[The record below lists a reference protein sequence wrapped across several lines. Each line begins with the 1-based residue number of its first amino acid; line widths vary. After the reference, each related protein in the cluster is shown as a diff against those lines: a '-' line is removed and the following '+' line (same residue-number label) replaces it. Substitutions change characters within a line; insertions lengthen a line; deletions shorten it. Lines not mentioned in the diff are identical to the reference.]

1 MVDFTIFYHSLLC
14 QFLQKGPNMQVSE
27 KLCLKWNDFQENL
40 NSAFRLFRND
50 DEFADV
56 TLACEDGTQVE
67 THKVVLAS
75 SSPFFLEILKKNKNP
90 HPLIYMRGVLAED
103 LVAMVDFLYFGEANV
118 NQENLDSFLALAE
131 EMRLKGLT
139 RSAESSDRKYMP
151 ENAPKAKVAR
161 QNQNIESMRKPTE
174 VTDVHH
180 INAKEEPSFE
190 MSVAIASSDVQQ
202 LDEQVKSMMGVSENR
217 LKVGNQIKIARICK
231 VCGKEGSRANI
242 MTHIESNHM
251 DTSDASHPC
260 DICGKSSRSRN
271 ALRVHKAKDHRT

>member
-1 MVDFTIFYHSLLC
+1 
-14 QFLQKGPNMQVSE
+14 MQVSE

-50 DEFADV
+50 DDFADV

-75 SSPFFLEILKKNKNP
+75 SSPFFLEILKKNKHP

-103 LVAMVDFLYFGEANV
+103 LVAMVDFLYYGEANV

-139 RSAESSDRKYMP
+139 GSSESKDRKFVAETPPQMKVPGGDQYM
-151 ENAPKAKVAR
+151 
-161 QNQNIESMRKPTE
+161 ESMSKVPK
-174 VTDVHH
+174 VMG
-180 INAKEEPSFE
+180 AYPSLAEERPSFE
-190 MSVAIASSDVQQ
+190 MPVALVNGDVQQ
-202 LDEQVKSMMGVSENR
+202 LDDQVKSMMGNSENIIT
-217 LKVGNQIKIARICK
+217 LGNHKQRARICT

-242 MTHIESNHM
+242 LTHIESNHM
-251 DTSDASHPC
+251 DTSDVSHPC

-271 ALRVHKAKDHRT
+271 ALRVHKAKVHRT